1 MEVRKTNILWGE
13 NLSFQGEIEANW
25 SAEKCFPC
33 YDKRTPLTY
42 VRESKIVLDSRLYAN
57 AT

>member
-25 SAEKCFPC
+25 SAEKYFPC
-33 YDKRTPLTY
+33 YDARTPLTC
-42 VRESKIVLDSRLYAN
+42 KGI
-57 AT
+57 